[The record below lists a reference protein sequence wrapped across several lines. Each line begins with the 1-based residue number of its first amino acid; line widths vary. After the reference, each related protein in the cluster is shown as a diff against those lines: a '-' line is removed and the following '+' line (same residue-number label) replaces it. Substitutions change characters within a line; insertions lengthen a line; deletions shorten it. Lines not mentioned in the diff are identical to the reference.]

1 VKNSPSSK
9 CISFQITGTGLIILP
24 VQMSSSVMSRWHSW
38 EKNGRKDKSQPKSG
52 MKFWLV

>member
-38 EKNGRKDKSQPKSG
+38 EKKWKKGQESA
-52 MKFWLV
+52 